1 MSLTAANAQV
11 YKGTH
16 TVNMHL
22 DEIDGELHI
31 LDENLDVV
39 HVWTRANG
47 EVTLSRAAY
56 KHMCG
61 WVKTHW
67 TPDADPEDVWVRAE
81 QAWDSLSPEQQAF
94 LWSVS
99 RQEEQNAQDLCTA
112 LLAHLSEYRGLE
124 NVKRAFYAAIRSVL
138 GQFE

>member
-1 MSLTAANAQV
+1 
-11 YKGTH
+11 
-16 TVNMHL
+16 MHL

-56 KHMCG
+56 KHMCA

-67 TPDADPEDVWVRAE
+67 TPDADPDDLWDRAE
-81 QAWDSLSPEQQAF
+81 QAWDALSPDQQAY
-94 LWSVS
+94 LWTMSH
-99 RQEEQNAQDLCTA
+99 QEEQNAQDLCTA

-124 NVKRAFYAAIRSVL
+124 NVKRAFYGAIRSVL
-138 GQFE
+138 GQFS

>member
-1 MSLTAANAQV
+1 
-11 YKGTH
+11 
-16 TVNMHL
+16 MHL

-67 TPDADPEDVWVRAE
+67 KAGDDPDDLWVRAE

-124 NVKRAFYAAIRSVL
+124 NVKKAFYVAIKGVL
-138 GQFE
+138 GQFS

>member
-1 MSLTAANAQV
+1 
-11 YKGTH
+11 
-16 TVNMHL
+16 MHL

-56 KHMCG
+56 KHMCA

-67 TPDADPEDVWVRAE
+67 TPDADPDDLWDRAE
-81 QAWDSLSPEQQAF
+81 QAWDSLTPTEQAF

-112 LLAHLSEYRGLE
+112 LLAHLAEYRGLE
-124 NVKRAFYAAIRSVL
+124 NVKRAFYGAIRSVL
-138 GQFE
+138 GQFS

>member
-1 MSLTAANAQV
+1 
-11 YKGTH
+11 
-16 TVNMHL
+16 MHL

-61 WVKTHW
+61 WVRTHW
-67 TPDADPEDVWVRAE
+67 TPDADPDDVWVRAE
-81 QAWDSLSPEQQAF
+81 QAWDSLTPTEQAY
-94 LWSVS
+94 LWAMSH
-99 RQEEQNAQDLCTA
+99 QEEQNAQDLCTA
-112 LLAHLSEYRGLE
+112 LLAHLAEYRGLE
-124 NVKRAFYAAIRSVL
+124 NVKRAFYGAIKGVL
-138 GQFE
+138 DQFK

>member
-1 MSLTAANAQV
+1 
-11 YKGTH
+11 
-16 TVNMHL
+16 MHL

-56 KHMCG
+56 KHMCA

-67 TPDADPEDVWVRAE
+67 TPDADPDDLWDRAE
-81 QAWDSLSPEQQAF
+81 QAWDSLTPTEQAF

-112 LLAHLSEYRGLE
+112 LLAHLAEYRGLE
-124 NVKRAFYAAIRSVL
+124 NVKKAFYAAIKGVL
-138 GQFE
+138 GQFS